1 MEEEWPALGS
11 RERVLTAKA
20 PKTWWSKR
28 DSNVPEVRES
38 TTLQGPR
45 ILDEKSKAKAD
56 QIENDRLFTENL
68 QDSEYSQLSENDE
81 NDEDNYNSAAEQNE
95 ETYED
100 NDEDNYNP
108 EEQGEETKEKNE
120 ISFSRRFAS

>member
-1 MEEEWPALGS
+1 M
-11 RERVLTAKA
+11 
-20 PKTWWSKR
+20 
-28 DSNVPEVRES
+28 PEVRES

-56 QIENDRLFTENL
+56 QIENDRLFAENL
-68 QDSEYSQLSENDE
+68 QDSGYSQLSENDE

-100 NDEDNYNP
+100 NNEDNYNP

>member
-1 MEEEWPALGS
+1 M
-11 RERVLTAKA
+11 
-20 PKTWWSKR
+20 
-28 DSNVPEVRES
+28 PEVRES
-38 TTLQGPR
+38 TTLQGPW

-56 QIENDRLFTENL
+56 QIENDRLFAENL

-81 NDEDNYNSAAEQNE
+81 NNEDNYNSAAEQSE